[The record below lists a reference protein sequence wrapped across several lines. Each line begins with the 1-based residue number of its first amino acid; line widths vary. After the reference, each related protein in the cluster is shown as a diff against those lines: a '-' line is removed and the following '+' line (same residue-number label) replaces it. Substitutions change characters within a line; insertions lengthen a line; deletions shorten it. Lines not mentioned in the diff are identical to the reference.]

1 MSNKMYRK
9 IIAGLFIVGLVCLC
23 AGKTIAMGKA
33 PDLSKETDEAID
45 FELMDL
51 QGRVHTLSEYKGKI
65 VFLNF
70 WASWCGPCR
79 AEMPSLQKLYESWDK
94 TRFIMLAVNVGENE
108 DRVEKFAR
116 ENGYTFP
123 ILLDLESKVAA
134 KYLVRGIPITFLIN
148 EKGMIIAKLPGSREW
163 TLEEIQAILSNED

>member
-1 MSNKMYRK
+1 MSNKMYCK
-9 IIAGLFIVGLVCLC
+9 IIASLFVAMLVFSFS
-23 AGKTIAMGKA
+23 GKTLAMGEIPK
-33 PDLSKETDEAID
+33 SSMETSPAID
-45 FELMDL
+45 FELLDL

-94 TRFIMLAVNVGENE
+94 TRFEMLAVNVGENE
-108 DRVEKFAR
+108 DRVKKFAR

-123 ILLDLESKVAA
+123 ILLDRDSKVAER
-134 KYLVRGIPITFLIN
+134 YLVRGIPITFLVD
-148 EKGMIIAKLPGSREW
+148 EDGMIIAKLPGSREW
-163 TLEEIQAILSNED
+163 TLEEVQAILSNED